1 MQQWLNDPKNK
12 PIVIGG
18 AVAVILIVA
27 VAFFLFMG
35 GGGQQQTPPSGAT
48 ATAPAGGTPGGGLPE
63 DQPMPGG
70 PSPARM
76 GGPMGGPMGG
86 LAMRGFG
93 GAGATQQVAET
104 PKEGKPP
111 SQYRVDPFKPLPWE
125 ADISKPPILS
135 VVTPVRLQPI
145 PTYKPKEEEQEDVLP
160 PQPYRRVAGIMWG
173 QSVAAII
180 ETQGDLPRV
189 VKPGD
194 TLDGMRV
201 ARIEPNQVVL
211 STLGKKPR
219 EITVKLG
226 APITPVQRTFP
237 GYGGGVPGVPGGMP
251 GAPPG
256 APGGA
261 GLLEEY

>member
-18 AVAVILIVA
+18 AIAVILIIA
-27 VAFFLFMG
+27 VAMFLFMG
-35 GGGQQQTPPSGAT
+35 GGGQQPAPSQT
-48 ATAPAGGTPGGGLPE
+48 ATGPTPAGGFSPEGLPE
-63 DQPMPGG
+63 DQPTPGG
-70 PSPARM
+70 PSPAGM

-86 LAMRGFG
+86 ATMGGFPG
-93 GAGATQQVAET
+93 GATQQTAAA

-111 SQYRVDPFKPLPWE
+111 SKYRVDPFKPLSWE

-173 QSVAAII
+173 ESVAAII

-194 TLDGMRV
+194 TIDGMRV

-211 STLGKKPR
+211 STLGKKPQ
-219 EITVKLG
+219 EIAVKLG
-226 APITPVQRTFP
+226 APITPVQRAFP
-237 GYGGGVPGVPGGMP
+237 GYGGGVPGVPGGVP

-256 APGGA
+256 GPGGA
-261 GLLEEY
+261 GLVEDY

>member
-12 PIVIGG
+12 PIVVGG

-35 GGGQQQTPPSGAT
+35 GGQQQSAPPSGAT
-48 ATAPAGGTPGGGLPE
+48 ATAPTGGAPGLPE
-63 DQPMPGG
+63 DQPVPSG
-70 PSPARM
+70 PAPIGM
-76 GGPMGGPMGG
+76 TGPTGPMGPMGGPMMGG
-86 LAMRGFG
+86 YG
-93 GAGATQQVAET
+93 GMGAAQRVAEA
-104 PKEGKPP
+104 PKGGKPP
-111 SQYRVDPFKPLPWE
+111 AKYRVDPFKPLPWE

-145 PTYKPKEEEQEDVLP
+145 PTYRPKEEEQEDVLP

-194 TLDGMRV
+194 TIDGMRV

-211 STLGKKPR
+211 STLGKKPQ
-219 EITVKLG
+219 EIAVKLG
-226 APITPVQRTFP
+226 APITPVQRTYP
-237 GYGGGVPGVPGGMP
+237 GYGGAPGGMPGGVP